1 MHYLIF
7 TMHKIVMQCIFQK
20 SVFSPLLE
28 VQKPFILT
36 DRQLNLEKERY
47 PSNAN

>member
-1 MHYLIF
+1 MVEISACTTFFLFMHYLIF

-28 VQKPFILT
+28 GPETIYS
-36 DRQLNLEKERY
+36 DG
-47 PSNAN
+47 